1 MKQIMIN
8 SYYQISIIYIRLKD
22 RGTRIEQRLSIFSRA
37 RQELYDDI
45 IVEKSYKP
53 EFLTSIS
60 LFKMEI
66 EYIESVK

>member
-45 IVEKSYKP
+45 IVEKSYKS